1 MIRLLIQKEECFVEC
16 TKPPVLHKA
25 KPGAQA
31 QYVMS
36 LINPHAKCLSTT
48 RNETEVLD
56 LAVGRLYTRSTAK
69 VDSFLGL
76 QPV

>member
-1 MIRLLIQKEECFVEC
+1 MILYFLALLLMTLLGSVASLFLK
-16 TKPPVLHKA
+16 KA
-25 KPGAQA
+25 SGFSDL
-31 QYVMS
+31 VS

-69 VDSFLGL
+69 VDSFLGF
-76 QPV
+76 QPD